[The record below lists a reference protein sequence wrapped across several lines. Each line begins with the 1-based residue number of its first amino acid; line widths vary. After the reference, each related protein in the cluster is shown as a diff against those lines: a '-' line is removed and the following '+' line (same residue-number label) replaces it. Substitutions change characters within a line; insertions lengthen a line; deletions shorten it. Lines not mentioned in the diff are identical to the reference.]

1 MAQRVVLIDDL
12 DGSEG
17 DETVTYAVDG
27 QECEIDL
34 SEKNAQKLRDA
45 LAAFIE
51 KSRPVQ
57 RQTFIPT
64 PPTRSAGTRR
74 KSSGSGGASGR
85 SDLGD
90 IRAWA
95 QSQGMKVAERGR
107 NKKDIIDAY
116 DEAHK

>member
-1 MAQRVVLIDDL
+1 MAQKVILVDDL

-17 DETVTYAVDG
+17 SQTVTYTVHG
-27 QECEIDL
+27 QEYEIDL
-34 SEKNAQKLRDA
+34 SEKNAQKFRDA
-45 LAAFIE
+45 LAPYIE

-57 RQTFIPT
+57 RQTLVPS
-64 PPTRSAGTRR
+64 PTRGGGTRR
-74 KSSGSGGASGR
+74 KSSSGGGTSGR

-90 IRAWA
+90 IRTWA

-107 NKKDIIDAY
+107 IKQEIVDAY